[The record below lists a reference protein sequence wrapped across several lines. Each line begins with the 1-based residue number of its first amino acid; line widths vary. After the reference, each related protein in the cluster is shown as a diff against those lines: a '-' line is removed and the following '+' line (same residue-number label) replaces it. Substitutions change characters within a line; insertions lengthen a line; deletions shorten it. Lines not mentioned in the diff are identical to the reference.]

1 MKVPFVDLQLLHRE
15 LAEELEDVFSRV
27 LKSSAFVLGPEVERF
42 EQEFSHYCGTS
53 YCVAVNTGTAA
64 LHLTLAALG
73 VGPGDEVIVPSL
85 TFVAT
90 ANAVLYV
97 GATPVFADITSLD
110 DWTISPDEIERK
122 LTDRTRAII
131 VMHYG
136 GFPCAMDRIKAI
148 AEKHGLK
155 VIEDAAHAP
164 GASFQAQKL
173 GTWGDAGCFSFFSN
187 KNMTT
192 GEGGMIVTDSADVA
206 ESLKNLRCHGMTSVS
221 WDRHKGH
228 NFSYDVTQLGFNY
241 RIDEIRSA
249 LGRIQLAK
257 LDRGNQ
263 RRREITLEMR
273 KNLEDIPLIS
283 LPFQAHDLDECSCH
297 IFPILL
303 QSADLRI
310 PFMESMKQSGIQ
322 TSIHYPPIHKFTGYK
337 EFRTIDLPLT
347 DHVTATEVTLPM
359 FPNMGEDDTTIV
371 IRAAEIALKSE

>member
-1 MKVPFVDLQLLHRE
+1 MNWKVP
-15 LAEELEDVFSRV
+15 LADVTFGPEEQEAVRRV
-27 LKSSAFVLGPEVERF
+27 LESGWVSMGPETEQF
-42 EQEFSHYCGTS
+42 EAEFAQYLGAKHA
-53 YCVAVNTGTAA
+53 VAVSSGTAA
-64 LHLTLAALG
+64 LHLSLLALG
-73 VGPGDEVIVPSL
+73 IGPGDEVIVPSL